1 MKGEAVDTT
10 YEERSIWVQLIS
22 LIVVLGGYLAV
33 AGVMMADGV
42 PALIAFLPLFGV
54 AVVLLVIVLTLGHI
68 LALVWGRPEKRD
80 ERDRLIEWRAD
91 SLASHVLGGGVLVAI
106 TCMVFEVPNVWVAHL
121 LLLLMLLSEVLKLVL
136 QLVFYRRGM

>member
-1 MKGEAVDTT
+1 VDTT

-33 AGVMMADGV
+33 AGVMMANGV
-42 PALIAFLPLFGV
+42 PALIAFLPLFV
-54 AVVLLVIVLTLGHI
+54 IAVVLLVIVLALGHI
-68 LALVWGRPEKRD
+68 LALVWGRPERRD

-106 TCMVFEVPNVWVAHL
+106 TCMVFEVSNVWVAHL